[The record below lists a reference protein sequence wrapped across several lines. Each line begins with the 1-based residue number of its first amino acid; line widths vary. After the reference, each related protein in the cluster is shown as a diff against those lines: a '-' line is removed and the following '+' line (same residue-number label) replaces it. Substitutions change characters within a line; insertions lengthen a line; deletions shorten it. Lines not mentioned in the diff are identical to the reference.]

1 MTSPTQ
7 IGRGPTFKSC
17 KFHSAGMCRAG
28 SGFNVS
34 GNFEAWMR
42 LRRKS
47 FSAAAVNPSGRLF
60 RYTECVKS
68 TSLDDTSWRVG
79 KAAEEIVEKPKFGLR
94 SLVDPAIEPSMSGTE
109 FEPAR
114 PNPRAMEPI
123 ASYGCKNPRLELLG
137 GLMCGARHEYLTTP
151 KTRLRWR
158 DHIPVTWPGIVW
170 HIKVAQH

>member
-1 MTSPTQ
+1 MDE
-7 IGRGPTFKSC
+7 IK
-17 KFHSAGMCRAG
+17 KKK
-28 SGFNVS
+28 
-34 GNFEAWMR
+34 
-42 LRRKS
+42 LL
-47 FSAAAVNPSGRLF
+47 SGRSKPKWKTF
-60 RYTECVKS
+60 PIHRVRES

-79 KAAEEIVEKPKFGLR
+79 KATEEIVENPKFGLR
-94 SLVDPAIEPSMSGTE
+94 SLVDPAIEPSMCGTE